1 MEKIVIT
8 SEIAYSS
15 SAWDFI
21 IKSFPGGW
29 DKELHE
35 FVLSKIN
42 ITDEEVNNL
51 INRWKR
57 FFMVRSMGGMVL

>member
-29 DKELHE
+29 DKEL
-35 FVLSKIN
+35 
-42 ITDEEVNNL
+42 
-51 INRWKR
+51 R
-57 FFMVRSMGGMVL
+57 